1 MPDLLGKEN
10 YPVEALPLR
19 ALLLEKKK
27 QFISRKTRNYLAL
40 KYVIMEPS

>member
-19 ALLLEKKK
+19 ALLLEKKTVSK
-27 QFISRKTRNYLAL
+27 S
-40 KYVIMEPS
+40 